1 MGNQQSQPIL
11 STTLTN
17 HLSSKAKKHLSENKY
32 GQQPINNKNQTLVSS
47 STSSKTSTTNSYTT
61 QLSTLN
67 GRKYLDTS
75 QYSYF
80 LPCDE
85 DEIDRLI
92 VLHYLLKY
100 TLNANFT
107 APIKDLLQN
116 KTYRPKVLDVGTG
129 CGSWILE
136 MAVDFPNADFYGIDI
151 ADMYPTTI
159 KPSNTYFQQ
168 HDILQGLPFENET
181 FDYVFMRQMTIC
193 TTKSELIQLLEE
205 ICRVL
210 KPNGYIE
217 IIDAEYKIQ
226 RPGPVSYKL
235 INEHLI
241 DILKTS
247 YGIEN
252 DLSTQ
257 LTTLLMTTQTNQ
269 GEGFIDIRQQRVT
282 IPLGWGG
289 KLGELHGQNLS
300 LYLKSINP
308 SITKPKK
315 ESTPLSTTWSPP
327 GIEHKT
333 TVLSE
338 AAIQHTLM
346 ECKKYQSH
354 LNWYTCYAK
363 KSSILP
369 STPNKPNHTMNNMN
383 NNNGFLSSPSST
395 SSSSHSSFNSISS
408 NSMIRYDPISTSP
421 KYLASTMDV
430 VEWDSINSFVTGFVE

>member
-1 MGNQQSQPIL
+1 MGNQASQSLLTSAL
-11 STTLTN
+11 SS
-17 HLSSKAKKHLSENKY
+17 HLSSKAKKHISENKY
-32 GQQPINNKNQTLVSS
+32 PLTNNNNQKEEKS
-47 STSSKTSTTNSYTT
+47 STAISSKSS
-61 QLSTLN
+61 QSISSKLSIIN
-67 GRKYLDTS
+67 GRKYLDTN
-75 QYSYF
+75 QYCYF

-100 TLNANFT
+100 TFNTNFT
-107 APIKDLLQN
+107 APVRELLQN
-116 KTYRPKVLDVGTG
+116 QHDRPKVLDVGTG

-151 ADMYPTTI
+151 ATMYPTTI

-193 TTKSELIQLLEE
+193 TTKQELIQLLEE

-241 DILKTS
+241 DLLKTQ

-257 LTTLLMTTQTNQ
+257 LSTLLMTTQSNHN
-269 GEGFIDIRQQRVT
+269 GGGAFIDTRQQRVT

-289 KLGELHGQNLS
+289 KLGELHGQNLA
-300 LYLKSINP
+300 LYLRSINP
-308 SITKPKK
+308 SITKPTTTSKQ
-315 ESTPLSTTWSPP
+315 LSTWSPA
-327 GIEHKT
+327 GMEHKT
-333 TVLSE
+333 TLLTE
-338 AAIQHTLM
+338 GAIQHTLN

-354 LNWYTCYAK
+354 LNWYACYAR
-363 KSSILP
+363 KSSLP
-369 STPNKPNHTMNNMN
+369 NTNACLQSPNT
-383 NNNGFLSSPSST
+383 SSFSSST
-395 SSSSHSSFNSISS
+395 STSSTFPSLLSNNSISS
-408 NSMIRYDPISTSP
+408 HVSSSSSTTTSP
-421 KYLASTMDV
+421 KFATIDAF
-430 VEWDSINSFVTGFVE
+430 EWDSINSFVTGYVE